1 MITLETIKALKPC
14 KDRLDN
20 YVKHYSEKSF
30 THGQFMGL
38 KNITPEDK
46 IWVALRLIPQAKL
59 RFAAA
64 DIAESVLDIYEAKY
78 PNDNRPR
85 LAIEAARNGSADDA
99 HAAAAHDAAYAAAAH
114 DAAHAAYAAFA
125 AAHAAYAARAARA
138 ARAAYAAR
146 AARAARAAYAA
157 RAARAAH
164 DAYAAAAA
172 ARACGAK
179 PNHEKVI
186 RKIILRYWK

>member
-20 YVKHYSEKSF
+20 YVKHYSERSF

-99 HAAAAHDAAYAAAAH
+99 HAARAAYAAHAHAARAAYAAYAAHDAHDAHAAAYAAAY
-114 DAAHAAYAAFA
+114 DAAHAAYAA
-125 AAHAAYAARAARA
+125 Y
-138 ARAAYAAR
+138 
-146 AARAARAAYAA
+146 
-157 RAARAAH
+157 
-164 DAYAAAAA
+164 DAA

>member
-99 HAAAAHDAAYAAAAH
+99 HAAAAHAAAAH
-114 DAAHAAYAAFA
+114 A
-125 AAHAAYAARAARA
+125 AADAYAARAAA
-138 ARAAYAAR
+138 AAHAAASAAYAAD
-146 AARAARAAYAA
+146 AARA
-157 RAARAAH
+157 
-164 DAYAAAAA
+164 AAAAA

>member
-20 YVKHYSEKSF
+20 YVKHYSERSF

>member
-38 KNITPEDK
+38 KNITQEDK

-85 LAIEAARNGSADDA
+85 LAIEAARNGSECCIFKRNNPIYQSRSWAGLFIFGK
-99 HAAAAHDAAYAAAAH
+99 YPLTTS
-114 DAAHAAYAAFA
+114 
-125 AAHAAYAARAARA
+125 R
-138 ARAAYAAR
+138 
-146 AARAARAAYAA
+146 
-157 RAARAAH
+157 
-164 DAYAAAAA
+164 
-172 ARACGAK
+172 
-179 PNHEKVI
+179 N
-186 RKIILRYWK
+186 

>member
-20 YVKHYSEKSF
+20 YVKHYSERSF

-85 LAIEAARNGSADDA
+85 LAIEAARNGSAA
-99 HAAAAHDAAYAAAAH
+99 ARAAAYAAYAAAHDAAYAAAYAAYAAAAAAAH
-114 DAAHAAYAAFA
+114 DAAAAAAAAAAYD
-125 AAHAAYAARAARA
+125 AAYDA
-138 ARAAYAAR
+138 
-146 AARAARAAYAA
+146 
-157 RAARAAH
+157 
-164 DAYAAAAA
+164 AYAAAAA

>member
-46 IWVALRLIPQAKL
+46 IWVALRLIPQEDI

-78 PNDNRPR
+78 PNDNRSR
-85 LAIEAARNGSADDA
+85 LAIEAARNGSAYDA
-99 HAAAAHDAAYAAAAH
+99 RAAYAAAAH
-114 DAAHAAYAAFA
+114 DAA
-125 AAHAAYAARAARA
+125 
-138 ARAAYAAR
+138 RAAYAA
-146 AARAARAAYAA
+146 AAAAAYAA
-157 RAARAAH
+157 AHDAAHAAAAAAAAAAAH
-164 DAYAAAAA
+164 DAAHAVAAAAAAAAAAYAAYA

>member
-1 MITLETIKALKPC
+1 MKTKSKAKSKAAKENGKLGGRPKKDVKMITLETIKALKPC

-78 PNDNRPR
+78 PNDNKPR

-99 HAAAAHDAAYAAAAH
+99 
-114 DAAHAAYAAFA
+114 
-125 AAHAAYAARAARA
+125 RA
-138 ARAAYAAR
+138 ARAAYEV
-146 AARAARAAYAA
+146 
-157 RAARAAH
+157 
-164 DAYAAAAA
+164 

-186 RKIILRYWK
+186 RKIILGYWK

>member
-20 YVKHYSEKSF
+20 YVKHYSERSF

-85 LAIEAARNGSADDA
+85 LAIEAARNGSADAARAAYAAAYAAYAAHDAHDA
-99 HAAAAHDAAYAAAAH
+99 HAAAHAAAY
-114 DAAHAAYAAFA
+114 DAAHAAYAAY
-125 AAHAAYAARAARA
+125 AAHAAYAA
-138 ARAAYAAR
+138 Y
-146 AARAARAAYAA
+146 
-157 RAARAAH
+157 
-164 DAYAAAAA
+164 DAA

>member
-20 YVKHYSEKSF
+20 YVKHYSERSF

-99 HAAAAHDAAYAAAAH
+99 HAAAHAAAYAAAY
-114 DAAHAAYAAFA
+114 D
-125 AAHAAYAARAARA
+125 
-138 ARAAYAAR
+138 
-146 AARAARAAYAA
+146 
-157 RAARAAH
+157 
-164 DAYAAAAA
+164 AA

>member
-146 AARAARAAYAA
+146 AARAA
-157 RAARAAH
+157 H

>member
-1 MITLETIKALKPC
+1 MKTKSKAKSKAAKENGKLGGRPKKDVKMITLETIKALKPC

-30 THGQFMGL
+30 THSQFMGL
-38 KNITPEDK
+38 KNITQEDK
-46 IWVALRLIPQAKL
+46 IWAALRLIPQAKL

-78 PNDNRPR
+78 PNDNKPR

-99 HAAAAHDAAYAAAAH
+99 
-114 DAAHAAYAAFA
+114 
-125 AAHAAYAARAARA
+125 RA
-138 ARAAYAAR
+138 ARAAYEV
-146 AARAARAAYAA
+146 
-157 RAARAAH
+157 
-164 DAYAAAAA
+164 

-186 RKIILRYWK
+186 RKIILGYWK

>member
-85 LAIEAARNGSADDA
+85 LAIEAARNGSAYVARAVAAYDA
-99 HAAAAHDAAYAAAAH
+99 AAAARAAAAHDAAYAAAAAAH
-114 DAAHAAYAAFA
+114 AAHAAHAAYAA
-125 AAHAAYAARAARA
+125 AY
-138 ARAAYAAR
+138 
-146 AARAARAAYAA
+146 
-157 RAARAAH
+157 
-164 DAYAAAAA
+164 DA

>member
-85 LAIEAARNGSADDA
+85 LAIEAARNGSA
-99 HAAAAHDAAYAAAAH
+99 Y
-114 DAAHAAYAAFA
+114 

-138 ARAAYAAR
+138 AYAAHAYAAADAAAAAAYAAY
-146 AARAARAAYAA
+146 AAYAA
-157 RAARAAH
+157 AH
-164 DAYAAAAA
+164 DAAYDAAYDAHDAAYDAAAA

>member
-1 MITLETIKALKPC
+1 LGGKTKSKAKSKAAKENGKLGGRPKKEVKMITLETIKALKPC

-46 IWVALRLIPQAKL
+46 IWAALRLMPQAKL

-99 HAAAAHDAAYAAAAH
+99 RAAAAAHDV
-114 DAAHAAYAAFA
+114 
-125 AAHAAYAARAARA
+125 
-138 ARAAYAAR
+138 
-146 AARAARAAYAA
+146 
-157 RAARAAH
+157 
-164 DAYAAAAA
+164 
-172 ARACGAK
+172 ARACGVK

>member
-20 YVKHYSEKSF
+20 YVKHYSERSF

-38 KNITPEDK
+38 KNITQKDK

-99 HAAAAHDAAYAAAAH
+99 RAAYAARAAYDAAAAAAAAAAHDAAYAAHAAAR
-114 DAAHAAYAAFA
+114 AAHAAYAAYAAYDAVAA
-125 AAHAAYAARAARA
+125 AAH
-138 ARAAYAAR
+138 
-146 AARAARAAYAA
+146 
-157 RAARAAH
+157 
-164 DAYAAAAA
+164 DAA

>member
-1 MITLETIKALKPC
+1 MLGFALATLTVMGWASEERVKMITLETIKALKPC
-14 KDRLDN
+14 RPRLDN
-20 YVKHYSEKSF
+20 YVKHYSERSF

-38 KNITPEDK
+38 KNITQEDK

-85 LAIEAARNGSADDA
+85 LAIEAARNGSAA
-99 HAAAAHDAAYAAAAH
+99 ARAAAYAAYAAAHDAAYAAAY
-114 DAAHAAYAAFA
+114 AAYAAA
-125 AAHAAYAARAARA
+125 AAAAYD
-138 ARAAYAAR
+138 AAYDA
-146 AARAARAAYAA
+146 
-157 RAARAAH
+157 
-164 DAYAAAAA
+164 AYAAAAA

>member
-85 LAIEAARNGSADDA
+85 LAIEAARNGSADAARAAAA
-99 HAAAAHDAAYAAAAH
+99 HAAAAHAAA
-114 DAAHAAYAAFA
+114 D
-125 AAHAAYAARAARA
+125 AYAARAAA
-138 ARAAYAAR
+138 AAHAAASAAYAAD
-146 AARAARAAYAA
+146 AARA
-157 RAARAAH
+157 
-164 DAYAAAAA
+164 AAAAA